1 MRAPEC
7 YAGRPVSSLQ
17 TMLRLIS
24 ETDTRILPI
33 VPDGIY
39 GANTYASVLSF
50 QDAYSLPLTGEAD
63 PQTWDAV
70 VRAYDRALLHTTAP
84 SLSPLWSTSRTIQP
98 GQFNYHIYLIQAML
112 TVLSDIYQQQEPPA
126 LNGTLD
132 QTTQQGLRWIQS
144 ASGLPQTGALDTA
157 TWNHLNAVYR
167 TVVMDGHEK

>member
-1 MRAPEC
+1 MRAPEF

-50 QDAYSLPLTGEAD
+50 QDAYGLPLTGEAD
-63 PQTWDAV
+63 LLTWDTI
-70 VRAYDRALLHTTAP
+70 VRAYDRAIPQTTSP
-84 SLSPLWSTSRTIQP
+84 TLSPLWSTSRTVEP

-112 TVLSDIYQQQEPPA
+112 AALSDVFQEQKAPE
-126 LNGTLD
+126 LNGILD
-132 QTTQQGLRWIQS
+132 ETTQQGLQWIQS
-144 ASGLPQTGALDTA
+144 ISGLPKTGALDTA
-157 TWNHLNAVYR
+157 TWNHLNALYR
-167 TVVMDGHEK
+167 TVIKDGRK